1 VYRNCTVYSDRMTS
15 PSSEKTSAR
24 RGFTADHVAQ
34 TALRVLDERGASG
47 LSVRAVATE
56 LGINPNALYTY
67 VRSRED
73 LERLVV
79 ESVLAEVPH
88 RGGRGAW
95 RPRVRTLCL
104 DVHDALVR
112 HPGAAQLFMNA
123 PMDGPQA
130 LGLGERLLELL
141 GRAGVTRQDA
151 SRAAYTLIVQVIG
164 FAALAAAETDGRSPM
179 QPEAERV
186 ETRRTALAGV
196 DGASH
201 PLTAA
206 TVDVAASWVGVAQL
220 RWSIDR
226 VLDGVAAVGEA
237 R

>member
-1 VYRNCTVYSDRMTS
+1 MS
-15 PSSEKTSAR
+15 PPAPKKPSTR
-24 RGFTADHVAQ
+24 RGFSTEQVAE
-34 TALRVLDERGASG
+34 TALRVLDERGAAG

-79 ESVLAEVPH
+79 ESVLAEVPPRSN
-88 RGGRGAW
+88 RGTWQSRIRG
-95 RPRVRTLCL
+95 LCL
-104 DVHDALVR
+104 DVHAALVR

-130 LGLGERLLELL
+130 MGLGEGLLRELT
-141 GRAGVTRQDA
+141 RAGLSPTQA

-164 FAALAAAETDGRSPM
+164 FSALAMAETDGTVPLT
-179 QPEAERV
+179 PEAERV
-186 ETRRTALAGV
+186 AARRAALEHVPA
-196 DGASH
+196 DTH

-206 TVDVAASWVGVAQL
+206 TRDTAAAWVGETQL
-220 RWSIDR
+220 RWSVDR
-226 VLDGVAAVGEA
+226 LLEGFAAQVDA
-237 R
+237 P

>member
-1 VYRNCTVYSDRMTS
+1 MA
-15 PSSEKTSAR
+15 E
-24 RGFTADHVAQ
+24 
-34 TALRVLDERGASG
+34 TALRVLDERGAAG

-79 ESVLAEVPH
+79 ESVLAEVPPRSN
-88 RGGRGAW
+88 RGTWQSRIRG
-95 RPRVRTLCL
+95 LCL
-104 DVHDALVR
+104 DVHAALVR

-130 LGLGERLLELL
+130 MGLGEGLLRELT
-141 GRAGVTRQDA
+141 RAGLSPTQA

-164 FAALAAAETDGRSPM
+164 FSALAMAETDGTVPLT
-179 QPEAERV
+179 PEAERV
-186 ETRRTALAGV
+186 AARRAALEHVPA
-196 DGASH
+196 DTH

-206 TVDVAASWVGVAQL
+206 TRDTAAAWVGETQL
-220 RWSIDR
+220 RWSVDR
-226 VLDGVAAVGEA
+226 LLEGFAAQVDA
-237 R
+237 P

>member
-1 VYRNCTVYSDRMTS
+1 
-15 PSSEKTSAR
+15 
-24 RGFTADHVAQ
+24 
-34 TALRVLDERGASG
+34 VLDERGAAG

-79 ESVLAEVPH
+79 ESVLAEVPPRSN
-88 RGGRGAW
+88 RGTWQSRIRG
-95 RPRVRTLCL
+95 LCL
-104 DVHDALVR
+104 DVHAALVR

-130 LGLGERLLELL
+130 MELGEGLLRELT
-141 GRAGVTRQDA
+141 RAGLSPAQA

-164 FAALAAAETDGRSPM
+164 FSALAMAETDGTVPLT
-179 QPEAERV
+179 PEAERV
-186 ETRRTALAGV
+186 AARRAALEHVPA
-196 DGASH
+196 DTH

-206 TVDVAASWVGVAQL
+206 TRDTAAAWVGEAQL
-220 RWSIDR
+220 RWSVDR
-226 VLDGVAAVGEA
+226 LLEGFAAQVDA
-237 R
+237 P